1 MAAKKSSFNKV
12 LNAWDVLV
20 IAFGAMIGWAWVV
33 STGDWITGG
42 GVFGA
47 MLGFAI
53 GGVGIV
59 FVAASVLTG
68 SSANLEG
75 QLFMGA
81 TTSEMAKGTLSTSP
95 WIRTSRK
102 RPCRRVN

>member
-42 GVFGA
+42 GVFAPCWGS
-47 MLGFAI
+47 LS
-53 GGVGIV
+53 
-59 FVAASVLTG
+59 AASA
-68 SSANLEG
+68 SSSSL
-75 QLFMGA
+75 LRF
-81 TTSEMAKGTLSTSP
+81 
-95 WIRTSRK
+95 
-102 RPCRRVN
+102 